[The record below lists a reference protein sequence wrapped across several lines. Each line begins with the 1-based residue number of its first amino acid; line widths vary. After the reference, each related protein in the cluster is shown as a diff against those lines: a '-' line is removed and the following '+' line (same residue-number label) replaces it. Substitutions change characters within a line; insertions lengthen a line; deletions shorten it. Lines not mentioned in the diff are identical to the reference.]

1 MVLLYG
7 RAGCLTAKNGGFGPG
22 QVAVSKTQ
30 AAYYRACLELVHA
43 EAHLQRSYQLQSS
56 SQGHSIKKRDDA
68 REKKAGAYRAQ
79 SHCRFVLPLIR
90 FIPDLLTYLV
100 PLFLKRQCDRTLGAY
115 DAYDGAIGVLNRAER
130 RVQAEVGDVL
140 DYLEK
145 LEAERLEV
153 TKEAM
158 LNYVNVSSIPSVKY
172 A

>member
-1 MVLLYG
+1 
-7 RAGCLTAKNGGFGPG
+7 
-22 QVAVSKTQ
+22 
-30 AAYYRACLELVHA
+30 
-43 EAHLQRSYQLQSS
+43 
-56 SQGHSIKKRDDA
+56 
-68 REKKAGAYRAQ
+68 
-79 SHCRFVLPLIR
+79 
-90 FIPDLLTYLV
+90 
-100 PLFLKRQCDRTLGAY
+100 
-115 DAYDGAIGVLNRAER
+115 VLNRAER

>member
-1 MVLLYG
+1 M
-7 RAGCLTAKNGGFGPG
+7 
-22 QVAVSKTQ
+22 
-30 AAYYRACLELVHA
+30 
-43 EAHLQRSYQLQSS
+43 
-56 SQGHSIKKRDDA
+56 
-68 REKKAGAYRAQ
+68 
-79 SHCRFVLPLIR
+79 
-90 FIPDLLTYLV
+90 PDSLTYLV

-115 DAYDGAIGVLNRAER
+115 DAYDGAVGVLNRAER

-158 LNYVNVSSIPSVKY
+158 LNYINVSSIPSVKY